1 MDDAAKKVLDRLER
15 QCSRCEYSRADVMTK
30 ALKALEF
37 NRDAA
42 REVVDSLVESGYV
55 DDLRYAAAFAR
66 EKSSLTGWGPVKI
79 RMALSSKGIQRD
91 ILDSALAEIDSS
103 RASARLEKLME
114 SKWRTLKGDPEARLK
129 LLKYALGRGYGYD
142 EVAAAADRIISSNR

>member
-15 QCSRCEYSRADVMTK
+15 LCSRCEYSRADVMTK

-37 NRDAA
+37 NREAA

-55 DDLRYAAAFAR
+55 DDLRYATAFAR
-66 EKSSLTGWGPVKI
+66 EKSSLTGWGPIKI
-79 RMALSSKGIQRD
+79 RMALSAKGIQRD
-91 ILDSALAEIDSS
+91 IQDSALAEIDSS
-103 RASARLEKLME
+103 RADARLEKLME
-114 SKWRTLKGDPEARLK
+114 SKWRTLKGDPEAKLK

-142 EVAAAADRIISSNR
+142 EVAATAERVMSSEE